1 LTVPVRGT
9 SVVPAGDW
17 GTGSSCEEA
26 SVLIRRAYDAFNRGD
41 FVAATAVMSEDV
53 DWHDTWTD
61 SRRRGPAAVR
71 AHWHR
76 LTYHLVP
83 RVEIRGVRCIDRRRV
98 VVDVH
103 LLIHDGAG
111 KLLAEADVLHHI
123 RLRDGMILRMD
134 ARAPRSSCR

>member
-1 LTVPVRGT
+1 VALTGT
-9 SVVPAGDW
+9 AG
-17 GTGSSCEEA
+17 GEA
-26 SVLIRRAYDAFNRGD
+26 LVLIRRAYDAFNRGD
-41 FVAATAVMSEDV
+41 FAAATAMMSEDV

-61 SRRRGPAAVR
+61 CRRHGPAAVR

-83 RVEIRGVRCIDRRRV
+83 RVEIRGVRPIDPRRV
-98 VVDVH
+98 VVEAH

-111 KLLAEADVLHHI
+111 KLLAEADVNHQI

-134 ARAPRSSCR
+134 ARAPRSDRAWAKDPGAPN